1 MPTFKFRLHTDLNTA
16 EPQYRTFANLD
27 AARDFASLTVRFIS
41 GEQLKNEGRLH
52 LNHYIDIE
60 SQDGRLLERLK
71 FGDVLEIEGLRTL
84 LPVD

>member
-1 MPTFKFRLHTDLNTA
+1 MDLKTA

-27 AARDFASLTVRFIS
+27 AARDFARLTVRFIS
-41 GEQLKNEGRLH
+41 GEQLKSEGRLY

-60 SQDGRLLERLK
+60 GQDGRLLERLK